1 MSDSPA
7 VVAPQLGLDLLD
19 ALARARAETT
29 PYRHWLLEDMVPER
43 VCQSIEALPLE
54 APEIDDTRG
63 RRETHNSTR
72 RFFGAAE
79 RACHGICHEVASAF
93 QDPVVT
99 VTIEAVCGVE
109 LAGSY
114 LRIEYCQDRDDFWLE
129 PHTDIGAKL
138 FTLLIYLS
146 TGPGSEAWGTD
157 IYDGPETPVGAA
169 PYDRA
174 RGLIFIPAEDTWHG
188 FRRRPLRGLRRSL
201 IVNYVKD
208 EWRARHELAFPET
221 PIERGIA

>member
-1 MSDSPA
+1 MSESP
-7 VVAPQLGLDLLD
+7 VIEVPELSLDLLD
-19 ALARARAETT
+19 ALLRVRTETV
-29 PYRHWLLEDMVPER
+29 PYRHWLLEDVVPER
-43 VCQSIEALPLE
+43 VCRAIEALPFE
-54 APEIDDTRG
+54 APEIDDTQG

-79 RACHGICHEVASAF
+79 RARHGICHEVAAAF
-93 QDPVVT
+93 QDPAVT
-99 VTIEAVCGVE
+99 ATIEAVCGVD
-109 LAGSY
+109 LAGGY
-114 LRIEYCQDRDDFWLE
+114 LRIEYCQDRDGFWLE

-157 IYDGPETPVGAA
+157 IYDGPESWVGAA
-169 PYDRA
+169 PYDRG
-174 RGLIFIPAEDTWHG
+174 RGLIFIPADDTWHG
-188 FRRRPLRGLRRSL
+188 FRRRPLSRLRRSL

-221 PIERGIA
+221 PVA